1 MAQDLGKVQLET
13 LLAHTR
19 LAVAAVDAHGRM
31 TLFSPALQELF
42 GAEFVGIAE
51 GEMVDAFDL
60 HDADGR
66 LRLRTEDVPLVRARR
81 GEIVIDAMVS
91 THRSDGS
98 WAFLRCNAAPLRGED
113 DEIVGAVVL
122 VQDVTAE
129 HAAQHEQEVL
139 RERLV
144 ETINHELRTPLTKL
158 LGHSELLQER
168 RDELPGALVPSVEVI
183 ARSAADLQ
191 HLSDVISALADLESH
206 ARLTK
211 SFGSLAGLLRQCIE
225 SARAEAAVRGVQLC
239 GEVPD
244 RLNATLD
251 PDEVQRAVCALLDNA
266 LAYAPPGTQVDV
278 RLTGDKSWVKI
289 DVCDRG
295 SGIPPQDRARLIE
308 PFERGNHPRQPV
320 NSRGLG
326 LTLAHTVAVA
336 HGGDLLL
343 DDHEPFGLCASLLL
357 PRYGAGR
364 PLRDDSSPDVPGSDD
379 TAPDDTA
386 PDEPSDPAGRQGW

>member
-1 MAQDLGKVQLET
+1 MPQDLGKVQLET

-42 GAEFVGIAE
+42 GAPFEPVAE
-51 GEMVDAFDL
+51 GEMVDHFDL
-60 HDADGR
+60 YDAEGVN
-66 LRLRTEDVPLVRARR
+66 RLRTDDVPLVRARR
-81 GEIVIDAMVS
+81 GEIVTDAVVS

-113 DEIVGAVVL
+113 DEIVGAVAL

-129 HAAQHEQEVL
+129 HAAQREQEVL

-158 LGHSELLQER
+158 LGHSERLQESR
-168 RDELPGALVPSVEVI
+168 EELPDTLVPSVDVI

-191 HLSDVISALADLESH
+191 HISDVISALADLEGH

-211 SFGSLAGLLRQCIE
+211 TFGSLAGLLRDCMD
-225 SARAEAAVRGVQLC
+225 SARAEAAIRGLQLC
-239 GEVPD
+239 GELPE
-244 RLNATLD
+244 RLNATID
-251 PDEVQRAVCALLDNA
+251 PDEVQRAICALLDNA
-266 LAYAPPGTQVDV
+266 LAYAPPGTRVDL
-278 RLTGDKSWVKI
+278 RLSADKNWVKI

-326 LTLAHTVAVA
+326 LTLAHTIAVA
-336 HGGDLLL
+336 HGGNLLL
-343 DDHEPFGLCASLLL
+343 DDHEPCGLCASLLL
-357 PRYGAGR
+357 PRYGSGR
-364 PLRDDSSPDVPGSDD
+364 PLRDGRDPADF
-379 TAPDDTA
+379 APDDTA
-386 PDEPSDPAGRQGW
+386 RDDPSDPAGRQGG